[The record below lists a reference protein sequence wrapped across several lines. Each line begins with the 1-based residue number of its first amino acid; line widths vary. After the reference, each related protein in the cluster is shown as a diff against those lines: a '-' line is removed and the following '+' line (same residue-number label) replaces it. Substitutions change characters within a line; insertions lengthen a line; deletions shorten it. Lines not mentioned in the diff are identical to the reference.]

1 MHKVPPSEKLRK
13 EIDAVLSG
21 EVLEG
26 EKEELLGSILEKS
39 VQLIVQKVVEQEVDD
54 YLGRGYYQRDAASRP
69 GHRNG
74 YESKRLKTAEG
85 AIRIEA
91 PQLRGTEQTYRSEF
105 MKRVERLSPQLRRMA
120 VEMYVRGLST
130 RDIEEVLR
138 DPETGSSLL
147 SKDGVSELTEE
158 LWEEYE
164 GFCERDL
171 SGYDVLYLFV
181 DGVFES
187 LRQRAGMKEAI
198 LCCWGITS
206 SRDKVLLHLGL
217 GNKESY
223 ESWRDFIRHMQGR
236 GLRVPLL
243 VVGDGAPGQ
252 KKAISECFSESRRQ
266 RCLFHKMGNI
276 RNKLPQ
282 EGIDEVMPQIK
293 SAYYQTDAE
302 IARLCASKILE
313 AYSGVYPSAMKCFQ
327 EDFDACIQH
336 MEFPAGHQR
345 HITTTNLLER
355 VFEEQK
361 RRTKV
366 IPRFFDEKS
375 CLKLVYATLIRVSQK
390 WRRVKMSEYDLTL
403 LRNLRKLYGWTEDEG
418 GYISKHTAA

>member
-13 EIDAVLSG
+13 EIDAIVSG
-21 EVLEG
+21 DVMEN
-26 EKEELLGSILEKS
+26 EKVDLLGTVIEKS
-39 VQLIVQKVVEQEVDD
+39 VKLIVQKVLEQEVED
-54 YLGRGYYQRDAASRP
+54 YLGRGYYQREADSRP

-74 YESKRLKTAEG
+74 YEPKRLKTAEG

-105 MKRVERLSPQLRRMA
+105 LQRVEKLSPQLKRMA

-138 DPETGSSLL
+138 DPETGTLLL
-147 SKDGVSELTEE
+147 SKDGVSELSEE

-164 GFCERDL
+164 RFCERDL
-171 SGYDVLYLFV
+171 SGFDVVYVFV
-181 DGVFES
+181 DGVYES

-206 SRDKVLLHLGL
+206 TGDKVLLHVGL

-223 ESWRDFIRHMQGR
+223 DSWRDFFRHMQGR

-243 VVGDGAPGQ
+243 VVSDGAPGV
-252 KKAISECFSESRRQ
+252 KKAIGECFPESRRQ
-266 RCLFHKMGNI
+266 RCLFHKIGNI
-276 RNKLPQ
+276 QNKLPQ
-282 EGIDEVMPQIK
+282 EGIDEVMPLIK
-293 SAYYQTDAE
+293 SAYYQTDPE
-302 IARLCASKILE
+302 IAKLYASKVLE
-313 AYSGVYPSAMKCFQ
+313 AYSGTYPSAMKSFQ
-327 EDFDACIQH
+327 EDFEACIQH
-336 MEFPAGHQR
+336 MSVPAGHQR
-345 HITTTNLLER
+345 YITTTNLLER

-361 RRTKV
+361 RRTKI

-375 CLKLVYATLIRVSQK
+375 CLKLVYATMLRVSQK
-390 WRRVKMSEYDLTL
+390 WRRVKMSKYDLTL
-403 LRNLRKLYGWTEDEG
+403 LRNLRQLYGWEEDEG
-418 GYISKHTAA
+418 GYISKQTAA